1 MNITLLRATV
11 AAFALAAPFA
21 ASAQQLPAA
30 VIAVVDRDRIAGTCA
45 QCVAASQLLQAQGQ
59 AYQQRRTQLLTPLQT
74 EGQAIQTAINAI
86 PQGGQPDA
94 ALQARA
100 RTFETN
106 REAAATELQ
115 QREETLRRNQAF
127 VVNQI
132 LERMNPL
139 IGQVTRERGANV
151 AVDLNATLAHNPAV
165 NVTDAVL
172 ALMNQNTAA
181 FNVTAPPPQQA
192 QQPAG
197 AQPRPAA
204 TPPAQQPQRPRPQGR

>member
-1 MNITLLRATV
+1 MNMTQLRTAV
-11 AAFALAAPFA
+11 AVLALAAPFA

-30 VIAVVDRDRIAGTCA
+30 VVAVVDRDRIAGTCT
-45 QCVAASQLLQAQGQ
+45 QCAAASQQLQAQGQ

-151 AVDLNATLAHNPAV
+151 AVDVGATLAHNPAI

-172 ALMNQNTAA
+172 ALMNQNATP
-181 FNVTAPPPQQA
+181 FNVTAPPPQQ
-192 QQPAG
+192 QPA
-197 AQPRPAA
+197 AA
-204 TPPAQQPQRPRPQGR
+204 TPPAAQPQQPRPRPQGR

>member
-1 MNITLLRATV
+1 MNITLLRAAV
-11 AAFALAAPFA
+11 ATLALAAPFA
-21 ASAQQLPAA
+21 ATAQQLPAA
-30 VIAVVDRDRIAGTCA
+30 VVAVVDRDRVAGTCT
-45 QCVAASQLLQAQGQ
+45 QCVAASQQLQAQAQ

-86 PQGGQPDA
+86 PQGGQADA

-106 REAAATELQ
+106 RDAAAAELQ

-151 AVDLNATLAHNPAV
+151 AVDVNATLAHNPAI

-181 FNVTAPPPQQA
+181 FNVTAPPPQAA
-192 QQPAG
+192 QQ
-197 AQPRPAA
+197 PAA